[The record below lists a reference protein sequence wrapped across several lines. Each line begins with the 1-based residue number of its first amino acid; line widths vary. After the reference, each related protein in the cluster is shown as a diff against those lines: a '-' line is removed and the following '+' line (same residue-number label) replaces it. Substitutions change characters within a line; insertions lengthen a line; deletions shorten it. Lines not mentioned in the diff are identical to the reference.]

1 MKRKSSIV
9 RASTDHYKK
18 SSKKFPLSGQVILL
32 IVLVLLLIIVAFF
45 ADDIH
50 KEATE
55 GAYPQTY
62 SMYVTKYAEK
72 YNVPQYMIYAVIRT
86 ESKFDSN
93 AVSGVGAVGLMQLMP
108 ETFTWIS
115 NDLLGERLPASMAY
129 DPETNIRYGTYLL
142 SRLYS
147 RYGDWNATLAA
158 YNAGPGRVDG
168 WLKDSRYVD
177 ANGKLLPSE
186 IPIDETRN
194 YVAKVQKSAEEY
206 RQLYETV
213 SQ

>member
-108 ETFTWIS
+108 ETYGWIKDTLRDNEKES
-115 NDLLGERLPASMAY
+115 DERIF
-129 DPETNIRYGTYLL
+129 DPEVNIRYGTYYL
-142 SRLYS
+142 SYLYE
-147 RYGDWNATLAA
+147 RFENWETAYAG
-158 YNAGPGRVDG
+158 YNAGPTIVSK
-168 WLKDSRYVD
+168 WLKDPNYSADGETLHTIPYGETADYVVKVAAAKERYE
-177 ANGKLLPSE
+177 KE
-186 IPIDETRN
+186 F
-194 YVAKVQKSAEEY
+194 AE
-206 RQLYETV
+206 
-213 SQ
+213 S